1 MSSLVIILALLS
13 GAGALSYF
21 GFRHSERLGNIFV
34 IIGAFVP
41 AIYFFFTIDTSIQFS
56 FTLGGL
62 SLMWQYSA
70 YSIIF
75 AKLVLVLAPLALLF
89 SSAYM
94 NKKVRLGTFY
104 FNYFLSVMGMTGILM
119 SQDFISLFIF
129 WEIMTWS
136 SYLIVIYAGKEVET
150 VGIRYMVFSAIG
162 AYSMLM
168 ALVFINK
175 ETGSFLLD
183 DVFANFAQMDFNM
196 QLLIGVLL
204 LIGFSIK
211 AAVMPLHVWA
221 PGAYSNSPMSYTAIF
236 SGALSKMGIYGLGLV
251 FIKLFAGNQYTFIN
265 EIFAWAGGI
274 TAVMATFLAV
284 TQDDAKRMLAYSS
297 IAQLGYI
304 VLGLAIGTEMSVMA
318 AIYLAILHAAFKG
331 NLFMVVGAVER
342 QTGSTDMTV
351 VTGLIRKMPWT
362 FVSALISIIALAGI
376 PPLGGFIG
384 KWLLYE
390 SMITSNHFVLIIFAF
405 LASTAAF
412 LYCYKFLY
420 SFFLGQEEPEFKN
433 VKEAPFV
440 MVLPMMLISVF
451 LVVTGT
457 FPGLLFEPIAHGMEY
472 LGFQSV
478 DWNMSM
484 LINAW
489 GDEVN
494 LIDISSYIG
503 VLFVIV
509 LIFIT
514 MLHRKKT
521 RYVGTKDIST
531 SGEVPLDTDNLSY
544 KTNFY
549 KPFERAIAPVLKR
562 SMNALY
568 DEIGNGLSA
577 LFQFIRYI
585 YTGNGQAYALYVVL
599 FLVLLLIFKQQ
610 IFGF

>member
-1 MSSLVIILALLS
+1 MSSLVIILVLLL
-13 GAGALSYF
+13 GAGVLSYF
-21 GFRHSERLGNIFV
+21 GFRYSERLGNIFV

-41 AIYFFFTIDTSIQFS
+41 AIYFFLYVNTGLEFS

-62 SLMWQYSA
+62 SVMWQYSA
-70 YSIIF
+70 YSIVF
-75 AKLVLVLAPLALLF
+75 AGLVLVLAPLALLF
-89 SSAYM
+89 STAYM
-94 NKKVRLGTFY
+94 NKRERLGTFY
-104 FNYFLSVMGMTGILM
+104 FNYFVSVMGMTGILM

-136 SYLIVIYAGKEVET
+136 SYLIVIYSGKEVET

-162 AYSMLM
+162 AYAMLM

-251 FIKLFAGNQYTFIN
+251 FIKLFVGNEYTFIN
-265 EIFAWAGGI
+265 EIFAWAGGL

-297 IAQLGYI
+297 VAQLGYI

-362 FVSALISIIALAGI
+362 FTSALISIIALAGI

-390 SMITSNHFVLIIFAF
+390 AMITSNHFILVIFAF

-412 LYCYKFLY
+412 LYSYRFLY
-420 SFFLGQEEPEFKN
+420 SLFLGQEEPEYEN
-433 VKEAPFV
+433 VKEVPFV

-494 LIDISSYIG
+494 LIDISTYVG
-503 VLFVIV
+503 VFFVIV
-509 LIFIT
+509 LVFISV
-514 MLHRKKT
+514 LHRKRT

-531 SGEVPLDTDNLSY
+531 SGEVPWDTDNMSF

-549 KPFERAIAPVLKR
+549 KPFERAIAPMLKR
-562 SMNALY
+562 SMNTLY
-568 DEIGNGLSA
+568 DEVGNGLSA
-577 LFQFIRYI
+577 LFQFVRYI

-599 FLVLLLIFKQQ
+599 FLVVLLIFKQQ
-610 IFGF
+610 IFG